1 MFSCFLQLPFL
12 LRTNLTAKA
21 TNSIAKPTN
30 SIANG
35 TNSIA
40 KPTNSIA
47 NGTNSIAKATNSIAN
62 GTNSIAKSPNS
73 IAKTCINILQYKVRM
88 YEHTYIYK
96 PFCFMYL
103 TATVNSLSSTKRP
116 PGGYCWFTIL

>member
-1 MFSCFLQLPFL
+1 MFSCLLQLPFL
-12 LRTNLTAKA
+12 LRMNLTAKA

-40 KPTNSIA
+40 KV
-47 NGTNSIAKATNSIAN
+47 TNSIAN

-73 IAKTCINILQYKVRM
+73 IAKTCIRGGLIIQVVLLQRW
-88 YEHTYIYK
+88 
-96 PFCFMYL
+96 
-103 TATVNSLSSTKRP
+103 SLLSGT
-116 PGGYCWFTIL
+116 C